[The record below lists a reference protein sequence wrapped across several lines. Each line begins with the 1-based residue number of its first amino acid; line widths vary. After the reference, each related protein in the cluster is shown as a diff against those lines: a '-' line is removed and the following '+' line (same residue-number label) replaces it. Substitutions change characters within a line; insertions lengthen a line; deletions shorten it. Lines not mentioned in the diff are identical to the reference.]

1 MYFIFLTL
9 SVIHPNISFSVDVS
23 LLTVIYLLQFCS
35 VLAAN
40 ILKAQGVVAN
50 CTVTNVVL
58 GSVKVSNTLAFTG
71 SDTAAAEAAR
81 DSVATAL
88 SSTDSTDYF
97 GTTFGDVSVS
107 DIATVTTA
115 NPTGVSSF
123 NCQFEQASLSI
134 QHIIYK

>member
-50 CTVTNVVL
+50 CTITNVVL

-81 DSVATAL
+81 NSVATAL

-123 NCQFEQASLSI
+123 NCQFEQASLSF